1 MILLGRAGYLSRL
14 RVLFKPIILPTQVH
28 QPIGRKIQATTP
40 TIKVSTQA
48 TMAQT
53 MRAAVI
59 YEAGG
64 PEQLKL
70 EDRPIPTPKD
80 NEVLIHTRAFGLNRS
95 EMFTRQGASGNAVK
109 FPRILGIEAVGAVEA
124 CPSGKFSK
132 GDTVVTCMGGIGR
145 AFDGGYAQ
153 YTSVPA
159 DQVQKVR
166 TTLEWKVLG
175 AIPEMFQTAWGSLF
189 ISLQVKEGEKLLI
202 RGGTT
207 SVGLA
212 AATIANDYGI
222 EVTSTSRKASG
233 EALLRKYGAKEVLV
247 DDGKLA
253 EKYAG
258 KFDKCLDL
266 VGVMTMEDSMRCLRR
281 GGICCVAGIVG
292 GEFHV
297 DENWNPMV

>member
-1 MILLGRAGYLSRL
+1 
-14 RVLFKPIILPTQVH
+14 
-28 QPIGRKIQATTP
+28 
-40 TIKVSTQA
+40 
-48 TMAQT
+48 MAKT

-95 EMFTRQGASGNAVK
+95 EMFTRQGASMNAVK
-109 FPRILGIEAVGAVEA
+109 FPRILGIEAVGTVEA
-124 CPSGKFSK
+124 CPSGKFEK

-159 DQVQKVR
+159 DQVQKVK
-166 TTLEWKVLG
+166 TSLEWKVLG

-189 ISLQVKEGEKLLI
+189 ISLQMKKGEKLLI

-222 EVTSTSRKASG
+222 EVTSTSRKQSG
-233 EALLRKYGAKEVLV
+233 EALLKEYGAKEVLI

-253 EKYAG
+253 EKHTG
-258 KFDKCLDL
+258 KFDKCLEL
-266 VGVMTMEDSMRCLRR
+266 IGITTMEDSMNCLRQ
-281 GGICCVAGIVG
+281 GGICCITGIVG
-292 GEFHV
+292 GRFAV
-297 DENWNPMV
+297 ENDWNPMV